1 MMQRLNDLDYL
12 KLTKLQKYI
21 YRLKLFIFSIPN
33 LFKGLGSKIVNLF
46 INGGKAIRDEF
57 VDIAMTFKNGD
68 IKTKLSFFIMGFGS
82 IARGQILRG
91 LLFLVFEIV
100 FIGYMLSSG
109 WYWLGK
115 LMTLGTK
122 GPQEVYNE
130 RLDQYVMTYYDN
142 SFKILLYGILTII
155 FIIAFIYTWR
165 VNIKQNKISEQIL
178 ASGKPL
184 KSSKDDLKS
193 LVDDQFHKTLLA
205 LPLTGIIVF
214 TALPILFM
222 ILIAFTNFD
231 ANHNGYSNALFTWVG
246 DSNFKQLITWTN
258 GSSNFSATFG
268 EILTWTLIW
277 AFFAT
282 FTNYFLGIFVA
293 LMINKKGIKFKALW
307 RTLFV
312 IAIAVPQF
320 VSLLL
325 MNQMLQ
331 TNGAINIIL
340 SYFNGG
346 VNPQIQFLNSSTLMA
361 RMTVI
366 IVNLWVGIPY
376 TILSMSGILMNIP
389 EDLYE
394 SARIDGAGP
403 VKTFTKITLPY
414 MIFVTTPQ
422 LITQFVGNINNFNVI
437 YLLTGG
443 GPSTEQFY
451 QAGRTDILV
460 TWLFNL
466 TMGSQDYGLA
476 AAIGILVFI
485 VCATLSLLIYN
496 NSKSMKDEEAF
507 S

>member
-1 MMQRLNDLDYL
+1 M
-12 KLTKLQKYI
+12 
-21 YRLKLFIFSIPN
+21 
-33 LFKGLGSKIVNLF
+33 V
-46 INGGKAIRDEF
+46 
-57 VDIAMTFKNGD
+57 
-68 IKTKLSFFIMGFGS
+68 
-82 IARGQILRG
+82 
-91 LLFLVFEIV
+91 
-100 FIGYMLSSG
+100 
-109 WYWLGK
+109 
-115 LMTLGTK
+115 
-122 GPQEVYNE
+122 
-130 RLDQYVMTYYDN
+130 
-142 SFKILLYGILTII
+142 
-155 FIIAFIYTWR
+155 
-165 VNIKQNKISEQIL
+165 
-178 ASGKPL
+178 
-184 KSSKDDLKS
+184 
-193 LVDDQFHKTLLA
+193 
-205 LPLTGIIVF
+205 
-214 TALPILFM
+214 
-222 ILIAFTNFD
+222 
-231 ANHNGYSNALFTWVG
+231 
-246 DSNFKQLITWTN
+246 
-258 GSSNFSATFG
+258 
-268 EILTWTLIW
+268 
-277 AFFAT
+277 
-282 FTNYFLGIFVA
+282 VA

-331 TNGAINIIL
+331 TNGAINILL

-346 VNPQIQFLNSSTLMA
+346 VNPQIQFLNSTTLMA
-361 RMTVI
+361 RLTVI

-394 SARIDGAGP
+394 SARIDGASP

-437 YLLTGG
+437 FLLTGG